1 MLTRILITLIL
12 VAPRASLAA
21 QTFERCIQKRLKT
34 AGPTLTVG
42 ELQSECELKR
52 SSQQTP
58 GLVPAAL
65 KRLEMEKRTEWN
77 PSVITAHKQNYLLP
91 YSYMREPNN
100 APYQLRGNDHIDNQE
115 AKIQISFKV
124 PILEDDLLIEGDS
137 LYFGFTMLSFW
148 QIYNS
153 ETSASF
159 REIDYQPELFYTMP
173 SGISDDGR
181 GAAARLGI
189 EHQSNG
195 GSYSQS
201 RSWNRLYAQFL
212 YAKENYLVS
221 FRPWYRLPENKKK
234 NALDPQGDDNPDID
248 DYMGYFD
255 VQTVVDY
262 HNYQYSTL
270 VRNNLR
276 SNNRGAI
283 EFGISFPLGGRLR
296 GYAQYFKGYGE
307 SLIDYNYRNE
317 RIGLGVLLTDL
328 L

>member
-1 MLTRILITLIL
+1 MHIRFLTALLLMAISP
-12 VAPRASLAA
+12 ALAA
-21 QTFERCIQKRLKT
+21 KTLERCMQERVKT

-42 ELQSECELKR
+42 EIQSECELKH
-52 SSQQTP
+52 SPQPSPDLIPT
-58 GLVPAAL
+58 AI
-65 KRLEMEKRTEWN
+65 KRLQMEKRTEWN
-77 PSVITAHKQNYLLP
+77 PTVITAHKQNYLLP
-91 YSYMREPNN
+91 YTYMKAPNDASYPL
-100 APYQLRGNDHIDNQE
+100 QNDDHLDNQE

-159 REIDYQPELFYTMP
+159 REINYQPELFYTMP
-173 SGISDDGR
+173 SGVSDEGR

-195 GSYSQS
+195 GAYSQS
-201 RSWNRLYAQFL
+201 RSWNRVYTQFF
-212 YAKENYLVS
+212 YAKDSYLVS
-221 FRPWYRLPENKKK
+221 FRPWYRIPEDKKK
-234 NALDPQGDDNPDID
+234 NELDTQGDDNPDID

-255 VQTVVDY
+255 IQAVVEY
-262 HNYQYSTL
+262 RQFQYSTL

-276 SNNRGAI
+276 SDNRSAV

-296 GYAQYFKGYGE
+296 GFAQYFNGYGE
-307 SLIDYNYRNE
+307 SLIDYNYRHQ
-317 RIGLGVLLTDL
+317 RIGVGVLLTDL

>member
-1 MLTRILITLIL
+1 MRTHLLTTLVL
-12 VAPRASLAA
+12 LAVHTPLAA
-21 QTFERCIQKRLKT
+21 KTLERCIQERLKT
-34 AGPTLTVG
+34 AAPTLTVG
-42 ELQSECELKR
+42 EIQSECELNR
-52 SSQQTP
+52 SQQP
-58 GLVPAAL
+58 SNDLIPAAM

-91 YSYMREPNN
+91 YSYMEEPNN
-100 APYQLRGNDHIDNQE
+100 APFTLRNHDHLDNQE

-124 PILEDDLLIEGDS
+124 PILEDDLLVEGDS
-137 LYFGFTMLSFW
+137 LYFGFTMLSLW
-148 QIYNS
+148 QIYNGD
-153 ETSASF
+153 TSASF
-159 REIDYQPELFYTMP
+159 RDINYQPELFYTMP
-173 SGISDDGR
+173 SGISDEGR

-201 RSWNRLYAQFL
+201 RSWNRLYTQFF

-221 FRPWYRLPENKKK
+221 FRPWYRIPEDTKKH
-234 NALDPQGDDNPDID
+234 ALATHGDDNPDID

-255 VQTVVDY
+255 VQAVVEY
-262 HNYQYSTL
+262 HQYQYSTL
-270 VRNNLR
+270 LRNNLR

-283 EFGISFPLGGRLR
+283 EFGLSFPLGGRLR
-296 GYAQYFKGYGE
+296 GYAQYFNGYGE
-307 SLIDYNYRNE
+307 SLIDYNYRQE